1 VETAGMSRKRPKNL
15 RPSKAPAAV
24 SSVSSGVSSRAAAA
38 ADDVDASDLA
48 AAHFFSAPP
57 VTYDEEPVVP
67 VEAEAVA
74 RRLPPSPARRRRLGR
89 VVAGAVALSC
99 AICVAAGVRVATV
112 RAAPMQA
119 AAAREVAQ
127 APVPP
132 VETVSEST
140 PPAPEPAVPESPPV
154 VEAPPAP
161 PQAAEATPVAA
172 APDPVAA
179 LDAKR
184 TSQRALDRGNAKA
197 SIEAGEQSVA
207 LDPTDAEAWLI
218 LGAAY
223 QARGA
228 YAEARRCFSTCAH
241 VAKRG
246 PRGECAA
253 LLR

>member
-1 VETAGMSRKRPKNL
+1 
-15 RPSKAPAAV
+15 
-24 SSVSSGVSSRAAAA
+24 
-38 ADDVDASDLA
+38 
-48 AAHFFSAPP
+48 
-57 VTYDEEPVVP
+57 
-67 VEAEAVA
+67 
-74 RRLPPSPARRRRLGR
+74 
-89 VVAGAVALSC
+89 
-99 AICVAAGVRVATV
+99 
-112 RAAPMQA
+112 MQA
-119 AAAREVAQ
+119 AAAREAAQ
-127 APVPP
+127 APAPP
-132 VETVSEST
+132 LETVSES
-140 PPAPEPAVPESPPV
+140 PPPPSESAAPAVPESAPV

-207 LDPTDAEAWLI
+207 LDPADAEAWLI

>member
-1 VETAGMSRKRPKNL
+1 M
-15 RPSKAPAAV
+15 
-24 SSVSSGVSSRAAAA
+24 
-38 ADDVDASDLA
+38 
-48 AAHFFSAPP
+48 
-57 VTYDEEPVVP
+57 
-67 VEAEAVA
+67 
-74 RRLPPSPARRRRLGR
+74 
-89 VVAGAVALSC
+89 
-99 AICVAAGVRVATV
+99 
-112 RAAPMQA
+112 
-119 AAAREVAQ
+119 
-127 APVPP
+127 
-132 VETVSEST
+132 
-140 PPAPEPAVPESPPV
+140 

-228 YAEARRCFSTCAH
+228 YAEARRCFSTLSLIH
-241 VAKRG
+241 I
-246 PRGECAA
+246 
-253 LLR
+253 